1 MTNDVEAIYGESEL
15 FAYLQWIRLSTAK
28 RLNDQKKADNE
39 TIEGQGFKN
48 FGKKIRS
55 AIGRYEAKDSAI
67 ETSINAYIGSGH
79 AFQDSDGAKQA
90 LVRLFASDFNGV
102 LKLLFGVKVAVDN
115 DYNYQYEKE
124 GLKEASVFLFNDE
137 NQLQRIRDE
146 LEANYKAIA
155 KRPLST
161 LQKAVLGTVIATSI
175 VTSIVVPV
183 LGANAIA
190 SNTAGI
196 SLTLRSAGLVSA
208 SSAIT
213 TIRVASILC
222 ASALIAGTYIGM
234 EVHNKNVVKE
244 QFKKISP
251 DENDM
256 YLAIQCLI
264 IKHLRNKLSEHDFKN
279 ELDSMLQSLNN
290 LKGDLDYY
298 LFVEKE
304 DIKDNT
310 AKLNSF
316 HGFDQRLI
324 KVLDI

>member
-1 MTNDVEAIYGESEL
+1 MTNDLETIYGEREL
-15 FAYLQWIRLSTAK
+15 FSYLQWIRLSTAK
-28 RLNDQKKADNE
+28 KLNDQKKADNKI
-39 TIEGQGFKN
+39 IEGQSLKN

-55 AIGRYEAKDSAI
+55 AIGRYDAKDSTI
-67 ETSINAYIGSGH
+67 DTNINAYIGSGR
-79 AFQDSDGAKQA
+79 AFQDLDGAKQA
-90 LVRLFASDFNGV
+90 LVRLFASDLNGV
-102 LKLLFGVKVAVDN
+102 SKLLFGVKVAVDN
-115 DYNYQYEKE
+115 EYNYQYEKD

-137 NQLQRIRDE
+137 NQLQRIKDE

-155 KRPLST
+155 KKPLST

-175 VTSIVVPV
+175 VTAIVVPA

-190 SNTAGI
+190 SNMAGV
-196 SLTLRSAGLVSA
+196 SLTLRSAGFVAA
-208 SSAIT
+208 SSTIT
-213 TIRVASILC
+213 SIRVASILC

-234 EVHNKNVVKE
+234 EVHNRSIVKE

-251 DENDM
+251 DENNM

-264 IKHLRNKLSEHDFKN
+264 IKHLRNKLSEHAFKN
-279 ELDSMLQSLNN
+279 ELDSMLQSLNS

-324 KVLDI
+324 KILDI